1 MPYSIAE
8 NVQRGGGEGK
18 ERKRGG
24 GICTPEGG
32 IDTKGKTKQDQKSIF
47 YTGPTDDEN
56 SIHSDRNLGSVYP
69 IDAEQNLLS
78 SLNCNS
84 SEKPL

>member
-8 NVQRGGGEGK
+8 NVQRGGGEGT

-24 GICTPEGG
+24 RMHTPEGG
-32 IDTKGKTKQDQKSIF
+32 IDTKGKNKTGSKSIF
-47 YTGPTDDEN
+47 YTGPINDEN
-56 SIHSDRNLGSVYP
+56 SIDSDRNLGSVYP
-69 IDAEQNLLS
+69 IDAEKSLLF